1 MDKVSGQLKI
11 ESSELTISEISKH
24 LQAEKAA
31 ELKLVQ
37 EKMVDVL
44 GRLKNSNELNSRIDK
59 KLS

>member
-1 MDKVSGQLKI
+1 VDKVSGQLKI